1 MFNNPVSE
9 KRIGWKQSYELLRK
23 KAMEQELSISGLVVS
38 LSIAFFI
45 VGVSAGLLNMVYHAL
60 ENDSRN
66 SSFIEHD
73 RRLVHAAQAAELEIK
88 AAPLKDTEYIS
99 LTHGQSSTLTIKLKN
114 TGQLSWKPNEVS
126 VQTGPYLKTIS
137 RISTDNWQKF
147 YQPLSLT
154 KEIKAG
160 QTLEISFPIKAP
172 SDIEAMVQENFQL
185 VRNER
190 PIPGSLIR
198 FFVTITKAAAVQP
211 AGPPVILTPSV
222 PVPMPTPPSVQPAT
236 PQNQPVSA
244 AEPILRIGLYNT
256 ALTQRISYNDYYDI
270 YSGSTLLFSGISPNI
285 AASFSFNPASRR
297 YAAVVLGIEKTAA
310 SPLRFIPRSVN
321 SVAALLDYKNGP
333 AWNPNASDNR
343 FRNIIE
349 YRYTEPAAKI
359 WIINELPIET
369 YLKGLAE
376 TTNASTVEFQKV
388 MATAARTYA
397 YYHYQRGIAF
407 GLSDASTKHASDHY
421 HIDAYYDQVYRGYNS
436 EIRMPR
442 LSAAV
447 DATRGMAVTYLG
459 KAVVTPYF
467 SNSDG
472 RTRDWTE
479 VWGGSAVPWLKSV
492 AVPQDIGKNLFGHG
506 VGMSARG
513 ALLMVNEG
521 KTWDQVLKY
530 FYTGIE
536 LAKAY

>member
-1 MFNNPVSE
+1 MFNNSVSE

-45 VGVSAGLLNMVYHAL
+45 VGVSASLLNIAYQSFENKDL
-60 ENDSRN
+60 EARHQKN
-66 SSFIEHD
+66 E
-73 RRLVHAAQAAELEIK
+73 RLFVHAAQAAELEIK
-88 AAPLKDTEYIS
+88 ATPLKDTEYIS
-99 LTHGQSSTLTIKLKN
+99 LTHGQNSTLTIKLKN

-137 RISTDNWQKF
+137 RISTDSWQKF
-147 YQPLSLT
+147 YQPITLT

-198 FFVTITKAAAVQP
+198 FFVTISKAAPIQP
-211 AGPPVILTPSV
+211 VA
-222 PVPMPTPPSVQPAT
+222 PPSVIT
-236 PQNQPVSA
+236 PSAPVPEAPPTNQIIPPDQPVSA
-244 AEPILRIGLYNT
+244 SEPILRIGLYNT
-256 ALTQRISYNDYYDI
+256 TLTQRISYNDYYDI
-270 YSGSTLLFSGISPNI
+270 YSGSTLLFSGVSPNI

-310 SPLRFIPRSVN
+310 SPLRFVPRSVN
-321 SVAALLDYKNGP
+321 SVATLLDYKNGP
-333 AWNPNASDNR
+333 AWNKNASDNR

-349 YRYTEPAAKI
+349 YRYTEPAAKM
-359 WIINELPIET
+359 WVINELSIET

-397 YYHYQRGIAF
+397 LYHYQRGITF
-407 GLSDASTKHASDHY
+407 GLVGASTKHASDYY

-442 LSAAV
+442 LAAAV
-447 DATRGMAVTYLG
+447 DATRGMTVTYAG
-459 KAVVTPYF
+459 KPVVTPYF

-492 AVPQDIGKNLFGHG
+492 AVPQDIGKNLYGHG

-513 ALLMVNEG
+513 ALLMVSEG
-521 KTWDQVLKY
+521 KTWDTVLKY